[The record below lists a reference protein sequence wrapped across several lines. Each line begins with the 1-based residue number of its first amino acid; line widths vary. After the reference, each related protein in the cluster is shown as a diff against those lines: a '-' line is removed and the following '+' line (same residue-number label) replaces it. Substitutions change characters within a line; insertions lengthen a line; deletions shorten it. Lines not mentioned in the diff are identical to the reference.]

1 MKLFNNIT
9 EVQKVENLKLEM
21 KVIIEKINSTT
32 ILASKYT
39 FRKQFDELI
48 QQYCFLCNKLN
59 IEI

>member
-1 MKLFNNIT
+1 MKSFNNIT
-9 EVQKVENLKLEM
+9 EVQKVENLKLQM

-32 ILASKYT
+32 ILSSKYT

-48 QQYCFLCNKLN
+48 EQYCFLCNKLN